1 MSSTLCFS
9 RKIMLKK
16 FDVVRVKALS
26 EPEREYDGSESVKQ
40 APRVG
45 DEGAIVYV
53 LSAEGLENKYL
64 VEAVDNFGYTLW
76 IAEFWENELEK
87 LNVET

>member
-1 MSSTLCFS
+1 
-9 RKIMLKK
+9 MLKEL
-16 FDVVRVKALS
+16 DVVRVKTLS
-26 EPEREYDGSESVKQ
+26 EPEREYDGSESVKR

-45 DEGAIVYV
+45 DEGTIVRV
-53 LSAEGLENKYL
+53 LSDEGLENKYL
-64 VEAVDNFGYTLW
+64 VEAVDNSGYTLW